1 MSETSYEG
9 LPPAAI
15 GRLGLAPG
23 QKNVLVRLVIRPF
36 HRPLSDAEANR
47 IRNRV
52 YAALHRGT
60 ADQWAE

>member
-1 MSETSYEG
+1 MLTATRR
-9 LPPAAI
+9 LVPLMLAL
-15 GRLGLAPG
+15 LGLVPG

-36 HRPLSDAEANR
+36 HRTLSDSEANR

-60 ADQWAE
+60 AKQWAE